1 MEMLDRYLHAVRFW
15 LPKAHQQ
22 DIIDELRDDL
32 SSQIE
37 DKEAS
42 LGRPLTDDE
51 VVALLQQTGP
61 PMRVAGRYQP
71 QQALIGPSLFPLFKF
86 VMKAVSLG
94 YLLPWL
100 LVWLGL
106 EAFVPS
112 YRAEHTVM
120 GVFGSFWRLAVSMLG
135 IITLM
140 FAVLDKFQSKVEC
153 LHKWDP
159 RQLPAVP
166 KPKDRVPRVE
176 SVFELIFSV
185 LFVMGWLAAPRI
197 AREVFA
203 PASKYLTLN
212 PALNVYYWLVLVPAV
227 IGMVQQAIN
236 LLRPKWT
243 WLRPPTRVVT
253 TAITLG
259 LAESMIKL
267 SPFFALVPGALTNA
281 KDAARYATIEF
292 TLNRLAWWGLVI
304 FSLALC
310 IALVVETYRC
320 VKMLRQHNDNGR
332 GGASVQISQLL

>member
-1 MEMLDRYLHAVRFW
+1 MELLDRYLHAVRFW

-32 SSQIE
+32 ASQIE
-37 DKEAS
+37 DKEAA

-51 VVALLQQTGP
+51 MVALLQQTGL
-61 PMRVAGRYQP
+61 PMRIAGRYQP
-71 QQALIGPSLFPLFKF
+71 QQSLIGPALFPLYKF
-86 VMKAVSLG
+86 VMKMVSLG

-100 LVWLGL
+100 LVWMGL

-112 YRAEHTVM
+112 YRAEHTIM
-120 GVFGSFWRLAVSMLG
+120 GVFGSFWKLAISTLG

-140 FAVLDKFQSKVEC
+140 FAVLDRFQSKVEC
-153 LHKWDP
+153 LQKWDP

-166 KPKDRVPRVE
+166 KSKDRVRRVE
-176 SVFELIFSV
+176 SVFELLFSM
-185 LFVMGWLAAPRI
+185 LFIMGWMAAPRI

-212 PALNVYYWLVLVPAV
+212 PALHVYYWLVLVPAV

-236 LLRPKWT
+236 LFRPRWT

-259 LAESMIKL
+259 LAESMVKL
-267 SPFFALVPGALTNA
+267 SPFFALVPGTLTNA
-281 KDAARYATIEF
+281 KDAALYATIEF
-292 TLNRLAWWGLVI
+292 TLNQFSWWGLVI

-320 VKMLRQHNDNGR
+320 VKMLRQSNGDGR